1 MQQNRYPPGP
11 VIFGPKQARRGY
23 RLNRFAHSLLQPGK
37 RAEFLANPRI
47 AMQKAGLTAEEIE
60 LVERRDWLGLIHYG
74 GNIYMMGK
82 IAAAHGLHLLHM
94 GAQMR
99 GEASKEF
106 VASGKQTAPFKPE
119 STEQR

>member
-1 MQQNRYPPGP
+1 VRQNQYPPGP

-37 RAEFLANPRI
+37 RAELLANPRI
-47 AMQKAGLTAEEIE
+47 AMQKAWLIAEEIE

-82 IAAAHGLHLLHM
+82 IAAAHGLHMLHM

-99 GEASKEF
+99 GEPSKEF
-106 VASGKQTAPFKPE
+106 VATRKQTAPFKPE
-119 STEQR
+119 STEKR